1 MSFSAIV
8 VAAGSG
14 TRSGGPKQWR
24 MLAGKPVI
32 RWSVEALLEAGATQ
46 VIVVIPAGAEA
57 QADLC
62 LTGLS
67 GWRAVVGGAQRADS
81 VRRGLS
87 SVEADLPVLVHDA
100 ARPLLSGA
108 TIQNLLKAVERVP
121 AAAPALSVADTLKS
135 AADGQVASTVD
146 RANLW
151 RAQTP
156 QAFAPGVLQKA
167 YESWRDT
174 DSPTDELAVVE
185 AHGGTVR
192 LIPGDPRLMKLTFAE
207 DFELAEALIRG
218 RARTRVGNGFDV
230 HAFGPGDAIWLC
242 GVEVPHTH
250 GLVGHSDA
258 DVGLHALT
266 DAVLGAIGDGD
277 IGDHFP
283 PSDPQWKGASSDR
296 FLAHARDLVVARGGE
311 IVHVDVTLICE
322 RPRVKQHRQAMR
334 QRIAD
339 ILALPLDAVSVK
351 ATTTEGLGFTG
362 RQEGIAAQATATVDL
377 PA

>member
-24 MLAGKPVI
+24 MLAAKPVI
-32 RWSVEALLEAGATQ
+32 RWSVEAFLKAGAAQ
-46 VIVVIPAGAEA
+46 VIVVIPAGGED
-57 QADLC
+57 QVDLC
-62 LTGLS
+62 LAGLS

-81 VRRGLS
+81 VQRGLS
-87 SVEADLPVLVHDA
+87 VVAADLPVLVHDA
-100 ARPLLSGA
+100 ARPLLSKA
-108 TIQNLLKAVERVP
+108 TIQSLVKAVDSVP

-135 AADGQVASTVD
+135 AVDGQVVGTVD
-146 RANLW
+146 RTNLW

-156 QAFAPGVLQKA
+156 QAFAPGVLQAA
-167 YESWRDT
+167 YKGWRDS

-185 AHGGTVR
+185 AHGDAVH
-192 LIPGDPRLMKLTFAE
+192 LIPGDPNLIKLTFAE
-207 DFELAEALIRG
+207 DFELAESLIRG

-230 HAFGPGDAIWLC
+230 HAFGPGNAIWLC
-242 GVEVPHTH
+242 GVEVAHTH

-296 FLAHARDLVVARGGE
+296 FLAHARDLVAARGGE

-322 RPRVKQHRQAMR
+322 RPKVNQHRQAMR

-339 ILALPLDAVSVK
+339 ILALPLEAVSVK

>member
-135 AADGQVASTVD
+135 AIDAQVVGTVD
-146 RANLW
+146 RTNLW

-156 QAFAPGVLQKA
+156 QAFAPGILQAA
-167 YESWRDT
+167 YESWQDT

-185 AHGGTVR
+185 AHGDTVR

-322 RPRVKQHRQAMR
+322 RPKVKQHRQAMR